1 MKSVISSET
10 REILAR
16 LTHDRERTNILK
28 NLEQKALVC
37 LVQRI
42 PRWIKSDGLTLIG
55 FCGSLVV
62 LASFILAAFTSKYWL
77 LLGIPGFI
85 INWFGDSLDGR
96 LAHYRQTP
104 RKWYGFSLDLLVDWL
119 STIMIGFGYLVYTEG
134 RWELVG
140 YGFVVMY
147 GWAML
152 LAIIRFKVTD
162 KYTIDSGLLGPTE
175 VRIIIS
181 AIMVTEIFV
190 SDTMLYAALAAGVLL
205 FVFNI
210 IDTLKLLQAADMKDK
225 FLKKQE
231 AGGKDQQ

>member
-1 MKSVISSET
+1 
-10 REILAR
+10 
-16 LTHDRERTNILK
+16 
-28 NLEQKALVC
+28 
-37 LVQRI
+37 
-42 PRWIKSDGLTLIG
+42 
-55 FCGSLVV
+55 
-62 LASFILAAFTSKYWL
+62 
-77 LLGIPGFI
+77 
-85 INWFGDSLDGR
+85 
-96 LAHYRQTP
+96 
-104 RKWYGFSLDLLVDWL
+104 
-119 STIMIGFGYLVYTEG
+119 
-134 RWELVG
+134 
-140 YGFVVMY
+140 MY